1 MGGEGARHTNNGQKP
16 LDNGLNHAG
25 KLYSPKEILDAHY
38 MKLVQSQSH
47 TREKT
52 NLPRGTKPGV
62 INQSL
67 ITTHVIHTNL
77 TCNIKHLNNLKLNVL
92 HIVLKK
98 NCKKNKKKTVCL
110 LKSTAQLNN
119 LNARDECPQ

>member
-1 MGGEGARHTNNGQKP
+1 
-16 LDNGLNHAG
+16 
-25 KLYSPKEILDAHY
+25 

-98 NCKKNKKKTVCL
+98 KNSKKKKKVCL
-110 LKSTAQLNN
+110 LKSTAKQF
-119 LNARDECPQ
+119 EC